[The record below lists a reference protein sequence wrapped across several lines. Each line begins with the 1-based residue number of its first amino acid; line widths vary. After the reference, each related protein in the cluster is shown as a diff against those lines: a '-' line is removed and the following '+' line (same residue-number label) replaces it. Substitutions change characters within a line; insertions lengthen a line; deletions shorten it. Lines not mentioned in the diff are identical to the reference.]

1 MQSMKCTSGFDH
13 DSATRY
19 IYSIIKLMIKSMW
32 ENTFAVFV
40 DFLQTTKAFPNN
52 FTSAISSINT
62 LYLVKKQNCKSFS
75 YIVIKSNEVQNFSLT

>member
-13 DSATRY
+13 DPASCY

-62 LYLVKKQNCKSFS
+62 LYVQKVVFLLVKSKTTKVF
-75 YIVIKSNEVQNFSLT
+75 LTL